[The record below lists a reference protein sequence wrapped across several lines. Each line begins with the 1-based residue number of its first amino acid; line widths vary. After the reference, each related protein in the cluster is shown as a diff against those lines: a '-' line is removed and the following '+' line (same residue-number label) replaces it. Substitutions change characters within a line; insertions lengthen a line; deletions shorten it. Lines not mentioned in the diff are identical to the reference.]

1 MNGSLLQLNHVT
13 KRFPGVLAL
22 DDVQFDLLPGEV
34 HVIMGEN
41 GAGKSTLMKIAD
53 GLYRPDEGEILING
67 HQNDTIKAKERFGY
81 VPEVANLYD
90 NLTVAEHIAFIM
102 KAYRYKDPSYAMEL
116 LKIFELEDKKNV
128 LAKELSKGMKQKV
141 SMILGLLYKPDAIMV
156 DEPMIGL
163 DPRAIENTLK
173 LFTRLKEEG
182 AAILLSTHI
191 IDMIDDYYDEAYIM
205 DKGKIKAHVIK
216 DELKDKTLK
225 DIFFE
230 VTEIKE
236 NGKPALSL

>member
-1 MNGSLLQLNHVT
+1 MIEVKNLSKKYGSLLAVDNASFCAPNNKIT
-13 KRFPGVLAL
+13 VLL
-22 DDVQFDLLPGEV
+22 GP
-34 HVIMGEN
+34 N
-41 GAGKSTLMKIAD
+41 GAGKSTTIKSIT
-53 GLYRPDEGEILING
+53 GLLKFEGETLIDG

-102 KAYRYKDPSYAMEL
+102 KAYRYKDPSYAVEL